1 MILTTKKSPSQSVPA
16 SSHQGPHDNRNEKE
30 YGGSA
35 SAHYNLQMKEYLLG
49 LKDLSGPTIENQPSS
64 CSSTDYLLITILMV
78 IMMMVVNIML
88 ALFGVYDADTDD
100 LNRCSQ
106 S

>member
-1 MILTTKKSPSQSVPA
+1 MILTNKKSQPKCA
-16 SSHQGPHDNRNEKE
+16 SLKSSGATRNEKE

-35 SAHYNLQMKEYLLG
+35 SAYDNLKMKEYLLG

-106 S
+106 SWQW